1 MKIYVVGSS
10 KNKFLPLDNIREKFL
25 IDQKH
30 EGDNIDFLNPWYC
43 ELTGIYYLW
52 KHCDDDIVGL
62 EHYRT
67 YFWKDGHPINEEQIK
82 EELTKGDIICGGY
95 NCSNNGAKTLRP
107 GLTTNS
113 KHTDESFLKTVE
125 LFDKK
130 FSDYLRNYWNG
141 HRFWCCNIFIGS
153 SKILNEWMKF
163 FFDVIIEFEK
173 KHPIGPATKTLRR
186 EGYFAEYTFGAWL
199 EYNGYKIIHCDLLK
213 LTKDLSKP
221 ELSMLGPEELL
232 KKYV

>member
-30 EGDNIDFLNPWYC
+30 DGDNIDFLNPWYC
-43 ELTGIYYLW
+43 ELTGLYYLW

-82 EELTKGDIICGGY
+82 EELKKGDIICGGY
-95 NCSNNGAKTLRP
+95 NRSLWGSKNLAIELQRCTNALNPFMETLYKIDSKFADYFNFYLSN
-107 GLTTNS
+107 
-113 KHTDESFLKTVE
+113 LKVWAFN
-125 LFDKK
+125 LFVGKK
-130 FSDYLRNYWNG
+130 E
-141 HRFWCCNIFIGS
+141 
-153 SKILNEWMKF
+153 ILNNWLNF

-173 KHPIGPATKTLRR
+173 QCPIGPATRTNRR
-186 EGYFAEYTFGAWL
+186 EGFFAEFMFGAWL
-199 EYNGYKIIHCDLLK
+199 EYKGYKIVPCDINK
-213 LTKDLSKP
+213 LNRNLNKS
-221 ELSMLGPEELL
+221 ELYCE
-232 KKYV
+232 KFY